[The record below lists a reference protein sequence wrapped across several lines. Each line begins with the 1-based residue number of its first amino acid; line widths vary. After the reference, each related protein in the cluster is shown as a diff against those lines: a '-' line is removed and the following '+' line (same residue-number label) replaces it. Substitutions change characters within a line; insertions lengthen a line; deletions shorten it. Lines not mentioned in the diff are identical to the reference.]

1 MIMARDQSP
10 GSASDQVVTDI
21 TRKSGSSFYWAMRL
35 LPRHK
40 RSAMYAIYAFC
51 RVVDDIAD
59 GGDDIE
65 IKNSALRL
73 WKQNIR
79 KLFDGTPVEPI
90 SEALQGPIHNFGLQQ
105 QDFHAVIDGMLMDAV
120 PALKIRD
127 MDELV
132 VYCDRVACAVGR
144 MSVAVF
150 EIDPG
155 VGAELAKS
163 LGLALQLTN
172 ILRDVSEDWARHH
185 IYLPEDL
192 LHAEGVDL
200 GDLLNPKFNAG
211 LAAVCDHIAEMAALQ
226 FQDAERLIN
235 SCDRSRVRPALI
247 MKNVYQKLFL
257 RIRDRGWGRLHERV
271 ALSKFEKSA
280 LILKSTLF
288 SH

>member
-1 MIMARDQSP
+1 MSKARDRSP
-10 GSASDQVVTDI
+10 QPASDQVVADI

-51 RVVDDIAD
+51 RMVDDIAD
-59 GGDDIE
+59 GDDAIQV
-65 IKNSALRL
+65 KQAALSL
-73 WKQNIR
+73 WKQNIE
-79 KLFDGTPVEPI
+79 KLFSGTPVEPI
-90 SEALQGPIHNFGLQQ
+90 SEALLVHVHKFGLQQ
-105 QDFHAVIDGMLMDAV
+105 KDFNAVIDGMLMDAV
-120 PALKIRD
+120 PALQIRD

-144 MSVAVF
+144 MSVSVF

-155 VGAELAKS
+155 IGAELAKS

-172 ILRDVSEDWARHH
+172 ILRDVSEDWERDH
-185 IYLPEDL
+185 IYLPSDL
-192 LHAEGVDL
+192 LRAEGVDSA
-200 GDLLNPKFNAG
+200 DLLNPAFNTG
-211 LAAVCDHIAEMAALQ
+211 LAAVCDHIAEATALQ
-226 FQDAERLIN
+226 FNDAERLIN
-235 SCDRSRVRPALI
+235 ACDRSRVRPASI
-247 MKNVYQKLFL
+247 MKNVYQRLFL
-257 RIRDRGWGRLHERV
+257 RILDRGWGRHDERV

>member
-1 MIMARDQSP
+1 MTMDQSP
-10 GSASDQVVTDI
+10 QPASDQVVADI

-51 RVVDDIAD
+51 RLVDDITD
-59 GGDDIE
+59 GDDDIE
-65 IKNSALRL
+65 AKNLGLRL
-73 WKQNIR
+73 WKQNIE
-79 KLFDGTPVEPI
+79 KLFNGTPVEPI
-90 SEALQGPIHNFGLQQ
+90 SEALHIHIDKFGLQQ
-105 QDFHAVIDGMLMDAV
+105 KDFDAVIDGMLMDAV
-120 PALKIRD
+120 PALQIRD

-132 VYCDRVACAVGR
+132 LYCDRVACSVGR

-150 EIDPG
+150 EIEHSI
-155 VGAELAKS
+155 GAELAKA

-172 ILRDVSEDWARHH
+172 ILRDVGEDWERDH
-185 IYLPEDL
+185 IYLPADL
-192 LHAEGVDL
+192 LRAEGVDL
-200 GDLLNPKFNAG
+200 GDLLNPQFNAG

-235 SCDRSRVRPALI
+235 SCDRSRGRPALI
-247 MKNVYQKLFL
+247 MKNVYQRLFL
-257 RIRDRGWGRLHERV
+257 RILDRGWGRPHERV

>member
-1 MIMARDQSP
+1 MTMDQSP
-10 GSASDQVVTDI
+10 QPASDQVVADI
-21 TRKSGSSFYWAMRL
+21 TRKSGSSFYWAIRL

-51 RVVDDIAD
+51 RLVDDIAD
-59 GGDDIE
+59 GDDDIE
-65 IKNSALRL
+65 AKNLGLRL
-73 WKQNIR
+73 WKQNIE
-79 KLFDGTPVEPI
+79 KLFNGTPVEPI
-90 SEALQGPIHNFGLQQ
+90 SEALHIHIDKFGLQQ
-105 QDFHAVIDGMLMDAV
+105 KDFDAVIDGMLMDAV
-120 PALKIRD
+120 PALQIRD

-132 VYCDRVACAVGR
+132 LYCDRVACSVGR

-150 EIDPG
+150 EIEHG
-155 VGAELAKS
+155 IGAELAKA

-172 ILRDVSEDWARHH
+172 ILRDVGEDWERDH
-185 IYLPEDL
+185 IYLPADL
-192 LHAEGVDL
+192 LRAEGVDL
-200 GDLLNPKFNAG
+200 GDLLNPQFNAG

-247 MKNVYQKLFL
+247 MKNVYQRLFL
-257 RIRDRGWGRLHERV
+257 RILDRGWGRPHERV

>member
-1 MIMARDQSP
+1 MTMGRDQSP
-10 GSASDQVVTDI
+10 PPASDQVVADI

-51 RVVDDIAD
+51 RIVDDIAD
-59 GGDDIE
+59 GDDDIE
-65 IKNSALRL
+65 VKNKALRL
-73 WKQNIR
+73 WKQNIET
-79 KLFDGTPVEPI
+79 LFSGTPVEPI
-90 SEALQGPIHNFGLQQ
+90 SEALQVHIHRFGLQQ
-105 QDFHAVIDGMLMDAV
+105 KDFDAVIDGMLMDAV

-150 EIDPG
+150 EIEAG
-155 VGAELAKS
+155 IGAELAKS

-172 ILRDVSEDWARHH
+172 ILRDVSEDWERDH
-185 IYLPEDL
+185 IYLPADL
-192 LHAEGVDL
+192 LRAEGVEP
-200 GDLLNPKFNAG
+200 GDLLNPEFNAG

-226 FQDAERLIN
+226 FKDAERLIN

-247 MKNVYQKLFL
+247 MKNVYQRLFQ
-257 RIRDRGWGRLHERV
+257 RILDRGWGRLHERV

>member
-1 MIMARDQSP
+1 MTVAANQSP
-10 GSASDQVVTDI
+10 QSASDRVVADI

-59 GGDDIE
+59 GDDDIE
-65 IKNSALRL
+65 AKNSALRL
-73 WKQNIR
+73 WKQNIET
-79 KLFDGTPVEPI
+79 LFSGTPVEPI
-90 SEALQGPIHNFGLQQ
+90 SKALQLHIHKFGLVQK
-105 QDFHAVIDGMLMDAV
+105 DFDAVIDGMLMDAV
-120 PALKIRD
+120 PTLKIRD
-127 MDELV
+127 MDELI

-144 MSVAVF
+144 MSVSVF

-155 VGAELAKS
+155 IGAELAKS

-172 ILRDVSEDWARHH
+172 ILRDVGEDWERDH
-185 IYLPEDL
+185 IYLPADL
-192 LHAEGVDL
+192 LNAEGVDL
-200 GDLLNPKFNAG
+200 GDLLNPEFNAG
-211 LAAVCDHIAEMAALQ
+211 LAAVCDHIAEIAAIQ

-247 MKNVYQKLFL
+247 MKNVYQRLFL
-257 RIRDRGWGRLHERV
+257 RILDRGWDRLQERV

>member
-1 MIMARDQSP
+1 MDQSP
-10 GSASDQVVTDI
+10 QPASDQVVADI
-21 TRKSGSSFYWAMRL
+21 TRKSGSSFYWAIRL

-51 RVVDDIAD
+51 RLVDDIAD
-59 GGDDIE
+59 GDDDIE
-65 IKNSALRL
+65 AKNLGLRL
-73 WKQNIR
+73 WKQNIE
-79 KLFDGTPVEPI
+79 KLFNGTPVEPI
-90 SEALQGPIHNFGLQQ
+90 SEALHIHIDKFGLQQ
-105 QDFHAVIDGMLMDAV
+105 KDFDAVIDGMLMDAV
-120 PALKIRD
+120 PALQIRD

-132 VYCDRVACAVGR
+132 LYCDRVACSVGR

-150 EIDPG
+150 EIEHG
-155 VGAELAKS
+155 IGAELAKA

-172 ILRDVSEDWARHH
+172 ILRDVGEDWERDH
-185 IYLPEDL
+185 IYLPADL
-192 LHAEGVDL
+192 LRAEGVDL
-200 GDLLNPKFNAG
+200 GDLLNPQFNAG

-247 MKNVYQKLFL
+247 MKNVYQRLFL
-257 RIRDRGWGRLHERV
+257 RILDRGWGRPHERV

>member
-1 MIMARDQSP
+1 MTMDQSP
-10 GSASDQVVTDI
+10 QPASDQVVADI
-21 TRKSGSSFYWAMRL
+21 TRKSESSFYWAMRL

-59 GGDDIE
+59 GDDDIE
-65 IKNSALRL
+65 AKYSALRL
-73 WKQNIR
+73 WKQNIE
-79 KLFDGTPVEPI
+79 KLFSGTPVEPI
-90 SEALQGPIHNFGLQQ
+90 SEALQVHIDKFGLQQ
-105 QDFHAVIDGMLMDAV
+105 KDFDAVIDGMLMDAV
-120 PALKIRD
+120 PSLKIRD

-155 VGAELAKS
+155 IGAELAKS

-172 ILRDVSEDWARHH
+172 VLRDVGEDWERDH

-192 LHAEGVDL
+192 LRAEGVDM
-200 GDLLNPKFNAG
+200 GDLLNPLFNAG
-211 LAAVCDHIAEMAALQ
+211 LAAVCGHIAEMAASQ
-226 FQDAERLIN
+226 FQDAERLIE

-247 MKNVYQKLFL
+247 MKNVYHRLFL
-257 RIRDRGWGRLHERV
+257 RILDRGWGRLHERV

>member
-1 MIMARDQSP
+1 MTMDQSP
-10 GSASDQVVTDI
+10 QPASDQVVADI

-51 RVVDDIAD
+51 RLVDDIAD
-59 GGDDIE
+59 GDDDIE
-65 IKNSALRL
+65 AKNLGLRL
-73 WKQNIR
+73 WKQNIE
-79 KLFDGTPVEPI
+79 KLFNGTPVEPI
-90 SEALQGPIHNFGLQQ
+90 SEALHIHIDKFGLQQ
-105 QDFHAVIDGMLMDAV
+105 KDFDAVIDGMLMDAV
-120 PALKIRD
+120 PALQIRD

-132 VYCDRVACAVGR
+132 LYCDRVACSVGR

-150 EIDPG
+150 EIEHG
-155 VGAELAKS
+155 IGAELAKA

-172 ILRDVSEDWARHH
+172 ILRDVGEDWERDH
-185 IYLPEDL
+185 IYLPADL
-192 LHAEGVDL
+192 LRAEGVDL
-200 GDLLNPKFNAG
+200 GDLLNPQFNAG

-247 MKNVYQKLFL
+247 MKNVYQRLFL
-257 RIRDRGWGRLHERV
+257 RILDRGWGRPHERV